1 MESLELAADTE
12 DETTLFLELR
22 DLPRNPDDDAGY
34 KALLAVGEK
43 FSKTKGFR
51 QSFMLSLCWL
61 ITDIL
66 AVGPIRLTKSTFDI
80 SDFVFSTGF
89 VPNTTREC
97 EDLD

>member
-43 FSKTKGFR
+43 FSKTKGISPKFYAQFVLAYYGHPCCR
-51 QSFMLSLCWL
+51 
-61 ITDIL
+61 TDP
-66 AVGPIRLTKSTFDI
+66 VDEKY
-80 SDFVFSTGF
+80 V
-89 VPNTTREC
+89 
-97 EDLD
+97 